1 MWETNSSFRCTA
13 APFFGRR
20 PLPGLRGPGFSNAVQ
35 DFFALVTISM
45 RTSPLPLSSLSFS
58 SAGTVRKYLSGRSRE
73 SPKVRAAR
81 EASSTICITWEAA
94 ETEASFHSPAAFR
107 PSWSRILKGMHA
119 QPQTLSAR
127 MPRPPNICP
136 WMYSSFAEFSDSWK
150 SFFTPGFHVLLWTAS
165 HRLLQGH
172 GSCLPYK
179 AGRTFLQQR
188 TSEDACFLVTR
199 SLPGKNGSWMHNS
212 PG

>member
-127 MPRPPNICP
+127 MPRRRTYARGCTPALLNFRILGRVSLPLAS
-136 WMYSSFAEFSDSWK
+136 M
-150 SFFTPGFHVLLWTAS
+150 SFFGRLHTVSYKDMEVVFLIKRGVLFYSRELAKAHV
-165 HRLLQGH
+165 
-172 GSCLPYK
+172 
-179 AGRTFLQQR
+179 F
-188 TSEDACFLVTR
+188 
-199 SLPGKNGSWMHNS
+199 
-212 PG
+212 